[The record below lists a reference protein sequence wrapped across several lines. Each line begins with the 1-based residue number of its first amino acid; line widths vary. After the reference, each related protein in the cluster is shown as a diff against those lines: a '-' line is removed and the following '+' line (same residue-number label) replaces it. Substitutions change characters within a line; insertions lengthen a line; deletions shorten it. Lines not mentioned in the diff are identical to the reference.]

1 MVNKSFESE
10 QLSFDLV
17 TDSNDLPTPVYVRD
31 RKKISKLYER
41 ALKQISKQIL
51 KDLVVTD
58 PSNIQI
64 INQVKLMKQLELIL
78 KQLNGEVKNYTE
90 EVIIQAI
97 RHGQAVHLMK
107 IAGIEDYNEALK
119 QAGLTVLP
127 KEMLEALVSD
137 TFQDLLIATTFM
149 EDSLKKTVRKT
160 VAKVMQLKMA
170 QNTGRV
176 EMVDLLVKELSKK
189 GLSKTLTEEG
199 FVGIIDKR
207 GRRWNLKTYAD
218 MVITTKTQQAH
229 VEGIRHE
236 ADLTGYDLAIIS
248 DHNAKD
254 VCSKWENVI
263 ISLNGKTKG
272 FPTYAQVRRTKECFH
287 PNCEHT
293 LLPIRS
299 IDNVHKDI
307 LKEHEK
313 KVVEGMKTIEKSKK
327 KK

>member
-1 MVNKSFESE
+1 MTDKKPEQQSE
-10 QLSFDLV
+10 QLSFDFI
-17 TDSNDLPTPVYVRD
+17 TDTNDLPTPVYIRD
-31 RKKISKLYER
+31 RKKISRLYER
-41 ALKQISKQIL
+41 ALKQIAQEIL
-51 KDLVVTD
+51 KELAVND
-58 PSNIQI
+58 PNDIQI
-64 INQVKLMKQLELIL
+64 VNQVKLMKQLELIL
-78 KQLNGEVKNYTE
+78 KQLNVEVKGYTQ
-90 EVIIQAI
+90 EVILQAI
-97 RHGQAVHLMK
+97 RHGQAIHLMN
-107 IAGIEDYNEALK
+107 IAGVETYEEALQ
-119 QAGLTVLP
+119 QAGRTVLP
-127 KEMLEALVSD
+127 KAMLEALVAD

-149 EDSLKKTVRKT
+149 EDTLKKTIRKT

-176 EMVDLLVKELSKK
+176 EMIDVLVKELTKK
-189 GLSKTLTEEG
+189 GLSKTLQEEG

-218 MVITTKTQQAH
+218 MVVTTKTQQAH

-248 DHNAKD
+248 DHGAKD
-254 VCSKWENVI
+254 DCKKWENVI

-272 FPTYAQVRRTKECFH
+272 FPTYDQVRRTKECFH

-299 IDNVHKDI
+299 VDNVHKDI

-313 KVVEGMKTIEKSKK
+313 KVAEGMKTIAKLK
-327 KK
+327 

>member
-1 MVNKSFESE
+1 MNEQFE
-10 QLSFDLV
+10 QLSLDMV

-31 RKKISKLYER
+31 RKKISKLYEQ

-51 KDLVVTD
+51 NELVVTD
-58 PSNIQI
+58 PTHIKV
-64 INQVKLMKQLELIL
+64 INQVKLMKQLEMIL
-78 KQLNGEVKNYTE
+78 KQLNSEVKNYTE
-90 EVIIQAI
+90 EVITQAV

-107 IAGIEDYNEALK
+107 IAGVESYEEALK
-119 QAGLTVLP
+119 QSGMTILP
-127 KEMLEALVSD
+127 KGMLEAIVSD
-137 TFQDLLIATTFM
+137 TFQDLLVATTFM
-149 EDSLKKTVRKT
+149 EDTLKKTIRKT

-176 EMVDLLVKELSKK
+176 EMIDILMKELSKK
-189 GLSKTLTEEG
+189 GLSKTIQEEG
-199 FVGIIDKR
+199 FVGVVDKK

-218 MVITTKTQQAH
+218 MVVTTKTQQAH

-236 ADLTGYDLAIIS
+236 ADVSGYDLAIIS
-248 DHNAKD
+248 DHGADD

-272 FPTYAQVRRTKECFH
+272 FPTYNQVRRTKECFH

-299 IDNVHKDI
+299 VDLVHKDI
-307 LKEHEK
+307 LKEHK
-313 KVVEGMKTIEKSKK
+313 RKVVEGMKTIEKTKK
-327 KK
+327 GK

>member
-1 MVNKSFESE
+1 MATTE
-10 QLSFDLV
+10 QLSFNLV
-17 TDSNDLPTPVYVRD
+17 MDSNDLPSPVYIRD

-41 ALKQISKQIL
+41 ALKEISKQIIKEL
-51 KDLVVTD
+51 AVTD
-58 PSNIQI
+58 PTNIGI

-78 KQLNGEVKNYTE
+78 KQLNGQVKNYTE
-90 EVIIQAI
+90 MVVMEAI

-107 IAGIEDYNEALK
+107 IAGIEDYNEALR

-137 TFQDLLIATTFM
+137 TFQDLLVATTFM
-149 EDSLKKTVRKT
+149 EDSLKKTIRKT
-160 VAKVMQLKMA
+160 TAKVMQLKMA

-176 EMVDLLVKELSKK
+176 EMIDTLVKELSKK
-189 GLSKTLTEEG
+189 GLSKTLTEDG

-218 MVITTKTQQAH
+218 MVVTTKTQQAH
-229 VEGIRHE
+229 VEGIKHE
-236 ADLTGYDLAIIS
+236 AKVTGYDLAIIS

-254 VCSKWENVI
+254 VCRKWENVI
-263 ISLNGKTKG
+263 ISLNGQTKG
-272 FPTYAQVRRTKECFH
+272 FPTYEQVRRTKECFH

-299 IDNVHKDI
+299 VDNVHKDI

-313 KVVEGMKTIEKSKK
+313 KVKEGWKTIEKSKK